1 MSAPTDKAEPSTSS
15 ATSPSADETAVASGG
30 GGWGIWGWVESAK
43 SKSKEVLEA
52 VKKDL
57 DELSTVVKE
66 EAQAA
71 SEVFGLNQSDST
83 VGVMKKSFSTF
94 LGQMTEVLVP
104 PMEDE
109 EAEPVMITKDG
120 LVALTGF
127 AKHLAELQANDAT
140 YLNEP
145 DSTLA
150 SQYQRWLEVVEQ
162 DQFTEQRLT
171 KQLTTSQILN
181 EKYLNLVPTKV
192 AHMDFWKRY
201 LFKKALL
208 EDAVAN
214 AEAATKKAEQ
224 EAASTETVT
233 PDKII
238 VQTEQ
243 PKPTTE
249 AEELKMWEAD
259 LGVQNIELS
268 EEEQARLLE
277 EYEREIKERE
287 GKTVEV
293 VKEPKKTGAT
303 KKQTQQQSNSN
314 QTANKGKQQP
324 QQNNSKT
331 NKSGQS
337 GKAAKGKNNKQQV
350 QPTEPVAKLEKK
362 EEQSSASDESW
373 EKDFDDVGPK

>member
-1 MSAPTDKAEPSTSS
+1 M
-15 ATSPSADETAVASGG
+15 
-30 GGWGIWGWVESAK
+30 
-43 SKSKEVLEA
+43 LEA

-66 EAQAA
+66 EAVAA
-71 SEVFGLNQSDST
+71 GEVFGLNQADST
-83 VGVMKKSFSTF
+83 VGAMKKSFSTF
-94 LGQMTEVLVP
+94 LGQMSEVLVP

-109 EAEPVMITKDG
+109 EAEAVMITKDG
-120 LVALTGF
+120 VITLTGF

-145 DSTLA
+145 DDTLA

-162 DQFTEQRLT
+162 DQFTESRLT
-171 KQLTTSQILN
+171 KQLTMSQILN
-181 EKYLNLVPTKV
+181 EKYLNLVPSKV

-214 AEAATKKAEQ
+214 AELVAKKAAE
-224 EAASTETVT
+224 TETDTTKATVV
-233 PDKII
+233 PEKLI

-243 PKPTTE
+243 PKATAE
-249 AEELKMWEAD
+249 EEELKMWEAD

-277 EYEREIKERE
+277 EYEKEIKERE
-287 GKTVEV
+287 GKPETT
-293 VKEPKKTGAT
+293 PKKPAPAT
-303 KKQTQQQSNSN
+303 KKQPQQQGGN
-314 QTANKGKQQP
+314 QPSKSAQGKQQQQ

-331 NKSGQS
+331 TKTGAANKGN
-337 GKAAKGKNNKQQV
+337 KGKNNKQQQQ
-350 QPTEPVAKLEKK
+350 QPIQPVAKKEDVVEKK
-362 EEQSSASDESW
+362 EESTSDESW
-373 EKDFDDVGPK
+373 EKDFDDLDQK